1 MTNQVRSQT
10 SHWDR
15 YPVVEAANP
24 PRSVKRDANSVRNLL
39 ATITTPAVLVGH
51 SHGDMDISGAAND
64 MANMTYVVAFGT
76 VQPGNQSN
84 FDE

>member
-1 MTNQVRSQT
+1 MDGVIEILEG
-10 SHWDR
+10 DR
-15 YPVVEAANP
+15 YPVVAAANP
-24 PRSVKRDANSVRNLL
+24 PRSVKRDADSVRNLL
-39 ATITTPAVLVGH
+39 ATITTPVVLVGH
-51 SHGDMDISGAAND
+51 SCDMAISGAVNG